1 MATEQ
6 LNWRATMSDMKWTE
20 AELMTLRAEFQTVSG
35 MKWDMALLQS
45 AKNNSTKGLIPND
58 NGWKCIAVGVGT
70 KTKAQC
76 YYRFFT
82 EWQAARR
89 ILVKKHEERKAA
101 RRAAFTVKQDAA
113 ESEAAK
119 SVPAQMPL
127 APAITGALKT
137 TERGT
142 TERYIDASPWFSSKP
157 FAGMSD
163 RDIADWAKSV

>member
-1 MATEQ
+1 MSTEQ
-6 LNWRATMSDMKWTE
+6 LNWRANMNDIKWTE
-20 AELMTLRAEFQTVSG
+20 SELVTLRAEFQAVSG
-35 MKWDMALLQS
+35 MKWDHALQQS

-101 RRAAFTVKQDAA
+101 RRAAFTVKQEMA
-113 ESEAAK
+113 ESANQKTPPE
-119 SVPAQMPL
+119 QMPL
-127 APAITGALKT
+127 APEAERKT
-137 TERGT
+137 AELGT
-142 TERYIDASPWFSSKP
+142 TERYIDASPWLSNKP

-163 RDIADWAKSV
+163 WDIAAWAKTV